1 MKMRTII
8 PEETN
13 QRDLHQYLLGS
24 VAPRPIAFVS
34 TIDEK
39 GVSNLAPY
47 SYFNAFSS
55 NPPIAIFSSNLRVGD
70 GTAKDTLNNVWQN
83 REVVINLVNYE
94 IVRQMAISAIEFPE
108 EVNEFE
114 KAGLTPLKSDLVKPF
129 RVKESP
135 VQLECKVDEI
145 YQLGADGGA
154 GNLIICKIL
163 RLHIREDAIN
173 ERNRID
179 PHQMDLVGRM
189 GRSFYVRASG
199 DAVFPVV
206 QSILKPAIGFDQLP
220 QHLRESPILTGN
232 EIAQIAGL
240 PDFPDAEAIKTQQDI
255 LQNARI
261 LETYNDDPKAAI
273 QGLHKEIRLALQQ
286 GEIAQAAA
294 LAWLIPDGVPSAK
307 SDPS

>member
-1 MKMRTII
+1 MKTII
-8 PEETN
+8 PEATS
-13 QRDLHQYLLGS
+13 QRDMHQFLLGS
-24 VAPRPIAFVS
+24 IAPRPIAFVS
-34 TIDEK
+34 TIDEH

-55 NPPIAIFSSNLRVGD
+55 NPPIAIFSSNLRVGI

-83 REVVINLVNYE
+83 REVVINLVNFD

-108 EVNEFE
+108 EIDEFQ
-114 KAGLTPLKSDLVKPF
+114 KAGLTPLKSDLVEPF

-135 VQLECKVDEI
+135 VQLECKVSDI
-145 YQLGADGGA
+145 HQLGNQEGA
-154 GNLIICKIL
+154 ANLIVCQIL
-163 RLHIREDAIN
+163 RMHIREDAIN

-179 PHQMDLVGRM
+179 PHRLDLVGRM

-220 QHLRESPILTGN
+220 QHLRESALLTGN

-240 PDFPDAEAIKTQQDI
+240 TTFPEAEVIKEQQGI

-261 LETYNDDPKAAI
+261 LEAYETVPNRVI
-273 QGLHKEIRLALQQ
+273 EMLHEEIRLALQK
-286 GEIAQAAA
+286 G
-294 LAWLIPDGVPSAK
+294 
-307 SDPS
+307 